1 MSAEHLS
8 NLEHSVQHMHR
19 LLGEADYQI
28 RRTRRMLSAAPRC
41 FMNGRSEDVQG
52 SEDGWYRY

>member
-8 NLEHSVQHMHR
+8 NLEHSIKRMHR

-28 RRTRRMLSAAPRC
+28 RRTRRMLSVAPRC
-41 FMNGRSEDVQG
+41 FMDGRGEDAQG